1 MKEFKKTNIQKTY
14 QSEWDLFLSDGDMD
28 ALAVIYEANFDLLFN
43 YGRKFCHEESVIEDA
58 IQNIFTKL
66 IRSRERLGKL
76 NNVKQYLLIAH
87 RHELFELISKGRKTI
102 ISEKIPEILFKP
114 EYTVEDEIVE
124 KEGEQRLRKFLKE
137 SLRKLTSNQQEVLY
151 LKYDVG
157 LSYEDISKTLSISI
171 ESCRTSVYR
180 SIKMIKADV
189 ESLKNMKIQLF
200 FSILRT
206 SLKKKDFLKN
216 ILLYCL

>member
-1 MKEFKKTNIQKTY
+1 MKEFKKINIQKTY

-28 ALAVIYEANFDLLFN
+28 ALAVIYEACFDLLFN
-43 YGRKFCHEESVIEDA
+43 YGRKFCHEESLIEDA

-76 NNVKQYLLIAH
+76 NNVKQYLLTAH

-124 KEGEQRLRKFLKE
+124 KEGEQRLRNFLKE
-137 SLRKLTSNQQEVLY
+137 SLRKLTSNQQEILY

-157 LSYEDISKTLSISI
+157 LSYEDISKTLRISI

-189 ESLKNMKIQLF
+189 ESLKNVKIQLF
-200 FSILRT
+200 FSILKT
-206 SLKKKDFLKN
+206 SLKKGIF
-216 ILLYCL
+216 

>member
-87 RHELFELISKGRKTI
+87 RHELFEMISKGRKTI

-206 SLKKKDFLKN
+206 SL
-216 ILLYCL
+216 